1 LKNSDLGQI
10 QELHHWKGHMLK
22 PIPRHQNQPP
32 SYDSFEVMTKNVH
45 FLPIFE
51 KKRPFWKKRD
61 LRQIWKVP

>member
-1 LKNSDLGQI
+1 MAILKDSDIGQI

-22 PIPRHQNQPP
+22 PTPRHQNQSP

-51 KKRPFWKKRD
+51 KKRPF
-61 LRQIWKVP
+61 